1 MSRKRKGKAKL
12 KRKRRMFVVTI
23 LCLIV
28 NIYMIYSVSS
38 IFSEVHH
45 KKVESKKLAVSLN
58 ELKDEEDVLK
68 SEVNKLKDPVYI
80 GKYAREKFLYSGD
93 DEFII
98 RKK

>member
-1 MSRKRKGKAKL
+1 MAKRKNKL
-12 KRKRRMFVVTI
+12 KRKRRIIFVTI

-28 NIYMIYSVSS
+28 NVYIIYSVSS
-38 IFSEVHH
+38 IFSEVHQ
-45 KKVESKKLAVSLN
+45 KKIESKKLSVELN
-58 ELKDEEDVLK
+58 DLKDEEDVLK